1 MLSRS
6 CRPSGHPVSLER
18 SRVELRAF
26 LQTAM
31 RRRVDSRPLTTGAGT
46 DRDPKPEEFWSV
58 PLSPCHGSRMAR
70 HQQEVWVEC
79 REGGA
84 HPTTAATGTLDPRSE
99 EHTSELQSQSN
110 LVCRLLLEKK

>member
-26 LQTAM
+26 LQSAM

-46 DRDPKPEEFWSV
+46 DRDPTPEEFWSV

-70 HQQEVWVEC
+70 HQQEVWVDVVAKVAPI
-79 REGGA
+79 RAPPLPGA
-84 HPTTAATGTLDPRSE
+84 DP
-99 EHTSELQSQSN
+99 QG
-110 LVCRLLLEKK
+110 